1 MGLIASAS
9 ITGNNTIGRHLSEV
23 TRTQQL
29 VSELNGLLIL
39 VTDMETGERGFV
51 ITGDSTFLA
60 PYENAK
66 SKIDA
71 QLVQFYSLIRVELHL
86 KIASIGVGTARP
98 CGST

>member
-1 MGLIASAS
+1 MKETVEKRVYIGIAVAVAVMGLIAWAS
-9 ITGNNTIGRHLSEV
+9 ITGNNTIGKHLNEV

-29 VSELNGLLIL
+29 VSELNDLLIL

-60 PYENAK
+60 PYQSAK

-71 QLVQFYSLIRVELHL
+71 QLV
-86 KIASIGVGTARP
+86 
-98 CGST
+98 